1 MTLKYYIDK
10 GIQKIRLDFLFG
22 LNKLKK
28 NSNLATIQLP
38 GIKFPIYLRKA
49 TTDIPTFYQIYYYKG
64 YDIDF
69 DFEPKIIF
77 DCGANVGLAAVY
89 FKNKYPAARVIAV
102 EPESSNFEILLKNT
116 EKYNDIECVKT
127 GIWKKSTNLRIID
140 SGQGNWGFVTEETDH
155 EGPDTIKAV
164 AIGELMKQFNVDH
177 IDILKIDIESSEK
190 ELFEENFEKWLPK
203 VKVVIIELH
212 DRMKEGC
219 TRSFFKAMVNY
230 KFTMTHK
237 GENIVCELI

>member
-1 MTLKYYIDK
+1 
-10 GIQKIRLDFLFG
+10 
-22 LNKLKK
+22 
-28 NSNLATIQLP
+28 
-38 GIKFPIYLRKA
+38 
-49 TTDIPTFYQIYYYKG
+49 
-64 YDIDF
+64 
-69 DFEPKIIF
+69 
-77 DCGANVGLAAVY
+77 
-89 FKNKYPAARVIAV
+89 
-102 EPESSNFEILLKNT
+102 
-116 EKYNDIECVKT
+116 
-127 GIWKKSTNLRIID
+127 
-140 SGQGNWGFVTEETDH
+140 
-155 EGPDTIKAV
+155 
-164 AIGELMKQFNVDH
+164 MKQFNVDH

>member
-1 MTLKYYIDK
+1 MTPKFYIDK

-28 NSNLATIQLP
+28 NSPLAEIKLP
-38 GIKFPIYLRKA
+38 AIKYPIYLRKS

-69 DFEPKIIF
+69 NFAPKIIV
-77 DCGANVGLAAVY
+77 DCGANVGLASVY
-89 FKNKYPAARVIAV
+89 FKNRYPDARIIAV

-116 EKYNDIECVKT
+116 EKYKDIECVQA

-140 SGQGNWGFVTEETDH
+140 HGQGNWAFVTQEVDEADA
-155 EGPDTIKAV
+155 DTIKA
-164 AIGELMKQFNVDH
+164 ISIDELMKNHNIDH

-203 VKVVIIELH
+203 VKVVIVELH
-212 DRMKEGC
+212 DYMKEGC
-219 TRSFFKAMVNY
+219 TRSFFKAIVNY
-230 KFTMTHK
+230 KFTMRCK

>member
-69 DFEPKIIF
+69 A
-77 DCGANVGLAAVY
+77 G
-89 FKNKYPAARVIAV
+89 R
-102 EPESSNFEILLKNT
+102 T
-116 EKYNDIECVKT
+116 
-127 GIWKKSTNLRIID
+127 
-140 SGQGNWGFVTEETDH
+140 
-155 EGPDTIKAV
+155 
-164 AIGELMKQFNVDH
+164 
-177 IDILKIDIESSEK
+177 
-190 ELFEENFEKWLPK
+190 
-203 VKVVIIELH
+203 
-212 DRMKEGC
+212 
-219 TRSFFKAMVNY
+219 
-230 KFTMTHK
+230 
-237 GENIVCELI
+237 